1 MTLSDKPL
9 QWTNKLT
16 REWVKQIR
24 QALQD
29 SIEVDGFD
37 INVGNAS
44 FDDSEVT
51 FKLNLRVKGA
61 ETREQRDLKTF
72 AEMDKIDVSKIGEMR
87 GEKYSLIGYRVK
99 AKTRPYIVQNLH
111 NDKEYIFTTA
121 QAQQYFGVEV

>member
-1 MTLSDKPL
+1 MTL
-9 QWTNKLT
+9 QWENKLT
-16 REWVKQIR
+16 RDWVKQIR

-37 INVGNAS
+37 IKVGNAS
-44 FDDSEVT
+44 FDDTEVT
-51 FKLNLRVKGA
+51 FKVNLRLKGA

-72 AEMDKIDVSKIGEMR
+72 AEMDKIDVSKIAEVR
-87 GEKYSLIGYRVK
+87 GEKYSLIGYRRT

-121 QAQQYFGVEV
+121 IAQQYFGLEV

>member
-1 MTLSDKPL
+1 MTIK
-9 QWTNKLT
+9 WENKLT

-61 ETREQRDLKTF
+61 ETREQRDLKTY
-72 AEMDKIDVSKIGEMR
+72 AEMDKIDTAKIGEMR

-111 NDKEYIFTTA
+111 NNKEYIFTTA
-121 QAQQYFGVEV
+121 QAQQYFGLEK

>member
-1 MTLSDKPL
+1 MLL
-9 QWTNKLT
+9 NRQI
-16 REWVKQIR
+16 VKELR
-24 QALQD
+24 VKLQD
-29 SIEVDGFD
+29 IIKMDEFE
-37 INVGNAS
+37 ITVGNAS

-51 FKLNLRVKGA
+51 FKVNLRLKGA
-61 ETREQRDLKTF
+61 ETREQKDLRRY

-87 GEKYSLIGYRVK
+87 GEKYSLIGYRRT

>member
-9 QWTNKLT
+9 KWTNRLT

-37 INVGNAS
+37 ITVGNAS

-51 FKLNLRVKGA
+51 FKLNLRIKGA
-61 ETREQRDLKTF
+61 ETREQRDLRTF
-72 AEMDKIDVSKIGEMR
+72 AEMDNVDVSKIAEVR

-99 AKTRPYIVQNLH
+99 ARSRPYIVQNLH
-111 NDKEYIFTTA
+111 DNKEYIFTTDMA
-121 QAQQYFGVEV
+121 QKYFGVEV

>member
-1 MTLSDKPL
+1 MTMK
-9 QWTNKLT
+9 WENKLT

-61 ETREQRDLKTF
+61 ETREQRDLKTY
-72 AEMDKIDVSKIGEMR
+72 AEMDKIDTAKIGEMR
-87 GEKYSLIGYRVK
+87 GEKYSLIGYRRT

-111 NDKEYIFTTA
+111 NNKEYIFTTA
-121 QAQQYFGVEV
+121 QAQQYFGLEK

>member
-1 MTLSDKPL
+1 MTMK
-9 QWTNKLT
+9 WENKLT

-37 INVGNAS
+37 IKVGNAS

-61 ETREQRDLKTF
+61 ETREQRDLKTY
-72 AEMDKIDVSKIGEMR
+72 AEMDKIDTAKIGEMR
-87 GEKYSLIGYRVK
+87 GEKYSLIGYRRT

-111 NDKEYIFTTA
+111 NNKEYIFTTA
-121 QAQQYFGVEV
+121 QAQQYFGLEK

>member
-1 MTLSDKPL
+1 MTMK
-9 QWTNKLT
+9 WENKLT

-37 INVGNAS
+37 IKVGNAS

-51 FKLNLRVKGA
+51 FKLNHRVKGA
-61 ETREQRDLKTF
+61 ETREQRDLKTY
-72 AEMDKIDVSKIGEMR
+72 AEMDKIDTAKIGEMR

-111 NDKEYIFTTA
+111 NNKEYIFTTA
-121 QAQQYFGVEV
+121 QAQQYFGLEK

>member
-1 MTLSDKPL
+1 MTIK
-9 QWTNKLT
+9 WANKLT

-37 INVGNAS
+37 IKVGNAS

-61 ETREQRDLKTF
+61 ETREQRDLKTY
-72 AEMDKIDVSKIGEMR
+72 AEMDKIDTAKIGEMR

-111 NDKEYIFTTA
+111 NNKEYIFTTA
-121 QAQQYFGVEV
+121 QAQQYFGLEK

>member
-1 MTLSDKPL
+1 MTI
-9 QWTNKLT
+9 QWENKLT
-16 REWVKQIR
+16 RDWVKQIR

-44 FDDSEVT
+44 FDSSEVT

-72 AEMDKIDVSKIGEMR
+72 AEMDNVDVSKIAEVR

-99 AKTRPYIVQNLH
+99 ARSRPYIVQNLH
-111 NDKEYIFTTA
+111 NNKEYIFTTDMV
-121 QAQQYFGVEV
+121 QKYFGVEV

>member
-1 MTLSDKPL
+1 MKLNRQIVKDLREILQNHLSNNISTTTTMNEFEIK
-9 QWTNKLT
+9 
-16 REWVKQIR
+16 
-24 QALQD
+24 
-29 SIEVDGFD
+29 
-37 INVGNAS
+37 VGNAS

-51 FKLNLRVKGA
+51 FKVNLRLKGA
-61 ETREQRDLKTF
+61 ETREQKDLRRF

-87 GEKYSLIGYRVK
+87 GEKYSLIGYRRT

>member
-1 MTLSDKPL
+1 MLL
-9 QWTNKLT
+9 N
-16 REWVKQIR
+16 KQIVKELR
-24 QALQD
+24 VKIQD
-29 SIEVDGFD
+29 IIKMDEFE
-37 INVGNAS
+37 ITVGNAS

-51 FKLNLRVKGA
+51 FKVNLRLKGA
-61 ETREQRDLKTF
+61 ETREQKDLRRY
-72 AEMDKIDVSKIGEMR
+72 AEMDKIDTAKIGEMR